1 MTAENTPR
9 APRRWSDDPWS
20 ALTTGEAEAWREGFR
35 LGQMALPHNDVW
47 RAGYEVARKQATRL
61 AGQVPIPE
69 YCSAI
74 EAHGRLSAAMDAAH
88 AIAAMEPP
96 A

>member
-1 MTAENTPR
+1 MSVMAD

-20 ALTTGEAEAWREGFR
+20 ALTTGEDA
-35 LGQMALPHNDVW
+35 W
-47 RAGYEVARKQATRL
+47 RAGYEAARAQAVR
-61 AGQVPIPE
+61 AARQAPIPE
-69 YCSAI
+69 DASPA
-74 EAHGRLSAAMDAAH
+74 EAHGRLSGAMIAAE